1 MVDILIWAVL
11 VIMGLIIGYQIGYD
25 SGFSDGMKREFDDW
39 EE

>member
-1 MVDILIWAVL
+1 MVELIIWAALLGAGL
-11 VIMGLIIGYQIGYD
+11 VIGYRIGYD

>member
-11 VIMGLIIGYQIGYD
+11 VIMGLIIGYRIGYD
-25 SGFSDGMKREFDDW
+25 SGFSAGMKREFDDW

>member
-11 VIMGLIIGYQIGYD
+11 VIMGLIIGYRIGYD

>member
-1 MVDILIWAVL
+1 MADILIWAVL
-11 VIMGLIIGYQIGYD
+11 VIMGLIIGYRIGYD

>member
-1 MVDILIWAVL
+1 MADILIWAVL